1 MGGGEGEFLEEL
13 LGQEILSCPSLRNIL
28 CHGHHGGNKVVQRAQ
43 LSLF

>member
-28 CHGHHGGNKVVQRAQ
+28 YHGGNKVVQRAQ